1 MKIKNWGLLTPNA
14 KENNDNKCVVTLLT
28 SVNAQKLKM
37 AIENIHFIVTFGHM
51 HILVKEMYTYLHMTS
66 WKNKASRIYK

>member
-1 MKIKNWGLLTPNA
+1 MPKK
-14 KENNDNKCVVTLLT
+14 DNKCNVALLT

-66 WKNKASRIYK
+66 WKNKASSTYK